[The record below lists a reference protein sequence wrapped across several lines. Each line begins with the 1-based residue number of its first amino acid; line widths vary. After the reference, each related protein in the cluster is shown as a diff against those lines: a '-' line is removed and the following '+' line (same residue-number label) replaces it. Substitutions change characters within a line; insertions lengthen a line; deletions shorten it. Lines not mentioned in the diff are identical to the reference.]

1 MNLFL
6 KGFPFLFLAVSPLPS
21 DSMLME
27 VPALRLLLVS
37 GLNAIGAAKWALHF
51 PCSSSLSKGILEQ
64 PASPVQLLEHDYKW
78 GDQMTVLLLIPYFLS
93 FFITTVPG
101 EDRFFLSWTHRGYSP
116 RTIHFPLI
124 FLETSISF
132 VSSDS
137 LRT

>member
-1 MNLFL
+1 MDLLL

-78 GDQMTVLLLIPYFLS
+78 GDLNCSSPNFLFSFIFYHHCPRGRQVLLELDTPRLFTTDNSFPIDFSRNFYF
-93 FFITTVPG
+93 ICVK
-101 EDRFFLSWTHRGYSP
+101 
-116 RTIHFPLI
+116 
-124 FLETSISF
+124 
-132 VSSDS
+132 
-137 LRT
+137 